1 MTDKIKSLVD
11 RLIDRAH
18 YLEAVYAPHTPSSVQ
33 LRKNAA
39 ARIAELESR
48 TSAPIDGRK
57 LVPIEPTLEMCQ
69 AASKIQTYDATF
81 NKPFMTSGSCIYR
94 HMLNAA
100 PAAPVA
106 DSAIAKTQGARDVLA
121 ERERQVMQE
130 GWTPGHDDSHDDGQ
144 MAAAA
149 GYYAL
154 ASSFPHERDLGRGH
168 VPPYWPWKKSWW
180 KPTTKRRNLVKAAAL
195 ILAEIERIDRA
206 AIAASAEKI

>member
-1 MTDKIKSLVD
+1 M
-11 RLIDRAH
+11 
-18 YLEAVYAPHTPSSVQ
+18 
-33 LRKNAA
+33 
-39 ARIAELESR
+39 
-48 TSAPIDGRK
+48 
-57 LVPIEPTLEMCQ
+57 
-69 AASKIQTYDATF
+69 
-81 NKPFMTSGSCIYR
+81 
-94 HMLNAA
+94 
-100 PAAPVA
+100 
-106 DSAIAKTQGARDVLA
+106 AKTQGARDVLA

-130 GWTPGHDDSHDDGQ
+130 GWTPEHDDSHDDGQ